1 MHPHMLRH
9 GAAAVAAVFF
19 GWNGAEAL
27 PRSEGWWLSRSGND
41 SSVVR
46 PSSMWGAPGRL
57 VVWGGPLFGRVPWEV
72 AGLPAVAAV
81 AVSDRL
87 CAAISQDGEVYAVQ
101 PSINRMH
108 KTIASAGPAPPKDD
122 PSDAARPDPQ
132 VVPLKTS
139 IGRPVDVAIRAA
151 SSEIVVVDASGYVS
165 VVAKAGNRNGT
176 TDTEN
181 SSSNF
186 EPGQI
191 LAGALQRSHIVKVR
205 CGSQHCIAID
215 KSGEVYAWG
224 DNSFRQ
230 LGLGASPPSDVVR
243 AGSKYGNAKLA
254 DQCATL
260 YDKPVRVPVPGNAR
274 IVDAACGDRHT
285 VLLADDGAIYAAGDG
300 QWAQLGITAEPW
312 RHGGAGPVARM
323 QRAECIAD
331 LAVCGVACGAGHTLT
346 LVKDGTVF
354 SFGANEFGQLGH
366 HNFSS
371 FAPPSPTADISLRA
385 VAVRSGRN
393 HSCVVTETGKVYCIG
408 LGDAGQLGSG
418 PLQRTAVWRK
428 VRKLCQDAEP
438 CHVASLAAGG
448 DTTAAIIARD

>member
-1 MHPHMLRH
+1 MHPHVLRH
-9 GAAAVAAVFF
+9 GAAAVATMIF
-19 GWNGAEAL
+19 GWDGAEAL
-27 PRSEGWWLSRSGND
+27 PRSEGWWPAALSRPGSD
-41 SSVVR
+41 SVVQ
-46 PSSMWGAPGRL
+46 PSSMSGAPGRL
-57 VVWGGPLFGRVPWEV
+57 FIWGGPLFGRVPREV
-72 AGLPAVAAV
+72 AALPAVVTV

-87 CAAISQDGEVYAVQ
+87 CAAISQEGKVYAVQ
-101 PSINRMH
+101 PSMH
-108 KTIASAGPAPPKDD
+108 KATDGAESVPSKDN
-122 PSDAARPDPQ
+122 PSDAARSDPQ
-132 VVPLKTS
+132 VVVLKTS

-165 VVAKAGNRNGT
+165 VVARAGDGNGV
-176 TDTEN
+176 TDKEKV
-181 SSSNF
+181 SLKF

-191 LAGALQRSHIVKVR
+191 LAGALQRAHVVKVR
-205 CGSQHCIAID
+205 CGSQHCIAVD
-215 KSGEVYAWG
+215 KSGAVYAWG

-230 LGLGASPPSDVVR
+230 LGLGGSPSSDVVR
-243 AGSKYGNAKLA
+243 PGSEYANAKLA
-254 DQCATL
+254 DQYPTL
-260 YDKPVRVPVPGNAR
+260 YDKPVRVPVPGGAR

-285 VLLADDGAIYAAGDG
+285 VLLADNGVIYAAGDG
-300 QWAQLGITAEPW
+300 RWAQLGITAEPW
-312 RHGGAGPVARM
+312 RDGGAGPVADM

-371 FAPPSPTADISLRA
+371 FAPPSPIADISLRA

-393 HSCVVTETGKVYCIG
+393 HSCVVTETGNVHCIG

-428 VRKLCQDAEP
+428 VRKLCQDAER

-448 DTTAAIIARD
+448 DTTAAIVAARA